1 MCIRDRHVD
10 DIIKIGRKKKI
21 CSWSAARSAVKEC
34 DILVCDYNHIFVE
47 NISENSLTAMK
58 IDLENTI
65 LIIDEAH
72 NLPDRIRNGLE
83 RRAIVKIFRDS
94 RLEIEE
100 YLART
105 EKTIKKL
112 DLSEIEDNFQI
123 VEIKKSHRQ
132 MKKLE
137 NEMKKWYKK
146 KED

>member
-1 MCIRDRHVD
+1 MCEEVDRITGKCSCEDNIVEGSKQKRREDLKDLILLSPKHVD

-105 EKTIKKL
+105 EKTI
-112 DLSEIEDNFQI
+112 
-123 VEIKKSHRQ
+123 
-132 MKKLE
+132 
-137 NEMKKWYKK
+137 
-146 KED
+146 